1 MSDVRPAIATMKPFY
16 REMKAGQRALWCA
29 CGLSKRQPFC
39 DGRSHVGTGIE
50 PVQYRAERDEEVL
63 LCGCKQ
69 TGTPPFCDGTHSN
82 LPGGYKDEAA
92 EAAFVDLPVVA
103 PDADGFARL
112 DGECF
117 VVTPRL
123 VAGTGDGGYRIR
135 TLVSPALGARHQSQF
150 HIALDAGTSPVL
162 ASPDGDVILWVVRG
176 GGTIEIGGRLF
187 PVAGD
192 SGIYIRRDEPFR
204 LSCDGTAMDI
214 YASVCPG
221 GAALETRDAMTDG
234 FDDSCPVRVSGIDEA
249 SRHAMGPRYFQMLV
263 TEEHGLRNSA
273 QFVGHIPKS
282 KAEMHRH
289 LYEEALI
296 ILSGEGMIWNE
307 SRRARVAAGDV
318 IFFPRK
324 HVHSLQSVSE
334 DGMDVVG
341 LIHPGT
347 NPGINFY

>member
-1 MSDVRPAIATMKPFY
+1 MSDVRPAIASMKPFY
-16 REMKAGQRALWCA
+16 REMKAGQRAMWCS
-29 CGLSKRQPFC
+29 CGQSTRQPFC
-39 DGRSHVGTGIE
+39 DGRSHVGTGFE
-50 PVQYRAERDEEVL
+50 PIAYRAACDEEIL
-63 LCGCKQ
+63 FCGCKQ

-92 EAAFVDLPVVA
+92 EAAFSPLPMVA
-103 PDADGFARL
+103 PDDSGFARL

-117 VVTPRL
+117 VVSPRL
-123 VAGTGDGGYRIR
+123 VSTTPVGGYRIR
-135 TLVSPALGARHQSQF
+135 TLVAPSLGARHQSQF
-150 HIALDAGTSPVL
+150 HIELNEGRSPVL
-162 ASPDGDVILWVVRG
+162 RSSTGDVVLWVV
-176 GGTIEIGGRLF
+176 GGTGEIEIAGRKF
-187 PVAGD
+187 PATAS
-192 SGIYIRRDEPFR
+192 SGIYIRRGEPFQ
-204 LSCDGTAMDI
+204 LACDGAPLVI

-221 GAALETRDAMTDG
+221 AETLETCETMSHD
-234 FDDSCPVRVSGIDEA
+234 FDESCPVRVCGMDEA
-249 SRHAMGPRYFQMLV
+249 SRHAMGPRYFQMLI

-296 ILSGEGMIWNE
+296 ILSGNGMIWNE
-307 SRRARVAAGDV
+307 TGRAAVTAGDV

-324 HVHSLQSVSE
+324 HIHSLQSVSE

>member
-1 MSDVRPAIATMKPFY
+1 MSDVRPTIASMKPFY

-39 DGRSHVGTGIE
+39 DGRSHVGTGFE
-50 PVQYRAERDEEVL
+50 PIQYRAEQDEEIL
-63 LCGCKQ
+63 FCGCKQ
-69 TGTPPFCDGTHSN
+69 SGTPPFCDGTHSN
-82 LPGGYKDEAA
+82 LPGGYKDEADEA
-92 EAAFVDLPVVA
+92 EMATLPVVPPNA
-103 PDADGFARL
+103 AGFAWL

-117 VVTPRL
+117 VVSPRL
-123 VAGTGDGGYRIR
+123 VPASANAGYRIR
-135 TLVSPALGARHQSQF
+135 TLVAPSIGARHQSQF
-150 HIALDAGTSPVL
+150 HIEVDSGHSPVL
-162 ASPDGDVILWVVRG
+162 ASADGDVILWIVAG
-176 GGTIEIGGRLF
+176 AGEIEIGGRMF
-187 PVAGD
+187 PAMGN
-192 SGIYIRRDEPFR
+192 SGIYIRRDEPFQLR
-204 LSCDGTAMDI
+204 CAGAPLNV

-221 GAALETRDAMTDG
+221 GESLDTRDAMTDS
-234 FDDSCPVRVSGIDEA
+234 FDESCPDRVSGVDEA
-249 SRHAMGPRYFQMLV
+249 SRHAMGPRYFQMLI
-263 TEEHGLRNSA
+263 TEAHGLRNSA

-307 SRRARVAAGDV
+307 TRRAKVAAGDV